1 MNRWQS
7 HDLVENMTISRRSF
21 LEQSIGAMALA
32 GVGSAARAGGPRAG
46 ESTDLISRMQW
57 MNEPASVNR
66 SGTNLVVRSRAKT
79 DFWRKTFY
87 GYITDNGHFFHGSAE
102 GEFTLQARIS
112 GGYAALYD
120 QAGLMVRLD
129 AENWMKCGTEFFDG
143 KRHASVVFTRDF
155 SDWSTMPDLSDSA
168 PVWWRA
174 VRKKDSIETS
184 CSLDGKQFTMVRQG
198 YFPPQVKVEAG
209 IMCAAPEGPGFEAV
223 FDGLR
228 LDRA

>member
-1 MNRWQS
+1 
-7 HDLVENMTISRRSF
+7 MTLSRRSF
-21 LEQSIGAMALA
+21 LEQSIGAMSLA
-32 GVGSAARAGGPRAG
+32 GVGYAASAGGPQAG
-46 ESTDLISRMQW
+46 EGPDLISRMQW
-57 MNEPASVNR
+57 MNEPASATR
-66 SGTNLVVRSRAKT
+66 SGNRLIVKSRPKT

-87 GYITDNGHFFHGSAE
+87 GYITDNGHFFHLSAE
-102 GEFTLQARIS
+102 GDFTLQARIS
-112 GGYAALYD
+112 GKYAAIYD

-129 AENWMKCGTEFFDG
+129 EQNWMKCGTEFFDG
-143 KRHASVVFTRDF
+143 KRHASTVFTRHF

-184 CSLDGKQFTMVRQG
+184 CSLDGKQFTMARQG
-198 YFPPQVKVEAG
+198 YFPPQVKVEVG